1 MNLASLI
8 SDNINEILVKII
20 KFTKTRR
27 KILIQNITNVR
38 NPGFV
43 PKDLAVNEFS
53 DLLNNA
59 IDEHIQHQRLVLLDT
74 ENIKFGN
81 NGNFEVKPVIDE
93 QSKELLEENQ
103 DEYFELQIN
112 KLWENSLNQKVAAEL
127 LKQKRQTSPIEY

>member
-27 KILIQNITNVR
+27 KILIQNITNVH

-59 IDEHIQHQRLVLLDT
+59 IDEHLQHQRLVLLDT
-74 ENIKFGN
+74 ENIKFGD
-81 NGNFEVKPVIDE
+81 NGNFEVRPVIDE
-93 QSKELLEENQ
+93 QSKELFEENQ

-127 LKQKRQTSPIEY
+127 LKQKQQTSPIEH